1 MTRPA
6 SADTLQCDPTLWQH
20 MHDADRIKKIAPC
33 RTVRGIIASVH
44 TSDDGDVDMQLALD
58 PPFRYLLNS
67 GNANQLNGNLQIEA
81 ICQAPVHDHVPD
93 ARRACA
99 GFTGRIRIPRVSQR
113 VQVTG
118 SYVLD
123 QHHGWM
129 EIHPISTLTT
139 SR

>member
-1 MTRPA
+1 
-6 SADTLQCDPTLWQH
+6 
-20 MHDADRIKKIAPC
+20 MHDADRIKKIEPC

-58 PPFRYLLNS
+58 PQFRYLLNR
-67 GNANQLNGNLQIEA
+67 GNATQLNGNLQIEA
-81 ICQAPVHDHVPD
+81 ICQAPVHANVPD
-93 ARRACA
+93 AQRACA
-99 GFTGRIRIPRVSQR
+99 GFTGTIRIPRVSQR
-113 VQVTG
+113 VHVTG

-129 EIHPISTLTT
+129 EIHPISRLTT